1 MNTITRVS
9 RPVTVTIEGI
19 ADPAR
24 FTRLQD
30 ALPAIWES
38 LRRLPLGSHQYE
50 SFREFFGEGAVDR
63 VEDFLQRDGQLTLTF
78 AMAGQYHA
86 VRITPVASR

>member
-1 MNTITRVS
+1 MDTTLRAL

-50 SFREFFGEGAVDR
+50 AFREFFGEGAVER
-63 VEDFLQRDGQLTLTF
+63 VEKFLQRDGMLTLTF
-78 AMAGQYHA
+78 VMAGQPHA